1 MKRSFQRTENFT
13 IDGKNGNLEIEG
25 FPARLWV
32 RNDEVTIEG
41 YENIYWN
48 GREAACKGKINNG
61 DELSFSRGKIIF
73 LEKSV
78 QVECEDTV
86 NINTDGLLE
95 LEEKGYDW
103 IKKEVGE

>member
-32 RNDEVTIEG
+32 RYDEVTIEG

-48 GREAACKGKINNG
+48 GREAACKGKINNVI
-61 DELSFSRGKIIF
+61 FS
-73 LEKSV
+73 S
-78 QVECEDTV
+78 
-86 NINTDGLLE
+86 
-95 LEEKGYDW
+95 
-103 IKKEVGE
+103 

>member
-1 MKRSFQRTENFT
+1 MK
-13 IDGKNGNLEIEG
+13 D

-86 NINTDGLLE
+86 NINTDGIIGTGRKRNSLEDIRSINVLLE
-95 LEEKGYDW
+95 SL
-103 IKKEVGE
+103 KEYRIWKLV